1 MTNRLLAISFT
12 AVILLGCASG
22 SPKYSDIELREMQTR
37 DFSTNNKVEVYKSV
51 VNALQDEGFQ
61 LQLSDSAAGVLTAQ
75 SSEITPNKGKI
86 ARATV
91 LTVLTNGLWALTLP
105 GAEFG
110 ITNTISVSGN
120 VTSIDKQ
127 TRVRLNFV
135 HEQRNKENRLVKSDA
150 IVDPKFYR
158 EVFIK
163 IEKSLFLE
171 QNL

>member
-1 MTNRLLAISFT
+1 MNKRLLAISFT
-12 AVILLGCASG
+12 TLILFGCASG
-22 SPKYSDIELREMQTR
+22 SPNYSAVELREMQTR

-61 LQLSDSAAGVLTAQ
+61 LQLSDSVAGLLTAQ

-120 VTSIDKQ
+120 VTYTDKK

-158 EVFIK
+158 EVFFK
-163 IEKSLFLE
+163 IEQSLFLE

>member
-1 MTNRLLAISFT
+1 MNNRFLTISFT
-12 AVILLGCASG
+12 ALIFLGCASG
-22 SPKYSDIELREMQTR
+22 SPKYSDVELREMQTR
-37 DFSTNNKVEVYKSV
+37 DFSTNNKVELYKSV

-61 LQLSDSAAGVLTAQ
+61 LQLSDSAAGVLTAK
-75 SSEITPNKGKI
+75 SSEITPNRGKI

-120 VTSIDKQ
+120 VTSIEKQ

-163 IEKSLFLE
+163 VEKSLFLE